1 MSSYQDINGDNK
13 EIKKN
18 EMYLIVAPG
27 HEISA
32 KKLMLNN
39 GEIIELN

>member
-1 MSSYQDINGDNK
+1 MSGYQDINGNNK

-18 EMYLIVAPG
+18 EMYLIIAPG
-27 HEISA
+27 HEVSS

-39 GEIIELN
+39 GEIIEFN